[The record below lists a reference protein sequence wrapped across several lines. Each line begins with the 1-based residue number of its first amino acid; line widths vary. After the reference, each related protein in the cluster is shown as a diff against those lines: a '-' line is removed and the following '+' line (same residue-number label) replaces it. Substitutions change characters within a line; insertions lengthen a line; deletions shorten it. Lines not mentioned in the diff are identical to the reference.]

1 MAGFEERADEFREN
15 DVRIIALSAEGE
27 EGAERMVEKA
37 DLGFTVLYG
46 LDVDDMR
53 DRLGLYVRKGEK
65 THLQPAQLIV
75 DPEGKIEFASYSSG
89 KVGRLSAEEAL
100 DEIPR

>member
-1 MAGFEERADEFREN
+1 MAGFEEHADEFREQ
-15 DVRIIALSAEGE
+15 DVRIVALSADPE
-27 EGAERMVEKA
+27 EGAERMMEKEN
-37 DLGFTVLYG
+37 LSFTVLYG
-46 LDVDDMR
+46 LDVDDMK

-75 DPEGKIEFASYSSG
+75 DAAGKIEFASYSSG

-100 DEIPR
+100 DEVSP

>member
-1 MAGFEERADEFREN
+1 LAGFEEHAGAFLEN
-15 DVRIIALSAEGE
+15 DVRVVALSADPE
-27 EGAERMVEKA
+27 EGAERMVEKEE
-37 DLGFTVLYG
+37 LSFPVLYG
-46 LDVDDMR
+46 LDVDEMR

-75 DPEGKIEFASYSSG
+75 GPEGTIEFASYSSG

-100 DEIPR
+100 EEVGG